1 MILTPRP
8 CLPGAIATTQYI
20 LKVLQLPH
28 PKPKGSCNI
37 MRSPRGVLTTSIF
50 DRNSAVR
57 VPSQAGP
64 RYSKSLRCLVLWQVT
79 QLFLVEPCDTL
90 RAWVHGQHTPDLVLD
105 SSFTMQPFR
114 VPKPEPQEVDVIVAG
129 GGPAGCVVAGR
140 LAKADPNLQVM
151 LIEYGPNNIDDP
163 MVSTPAVYP
172 RNMRLLESD
181 KAHFYYDTNKSSH
194 LRGRKTIVPCAKAD
208 IDDFKTEGWNYQD
221 LLPLMKRLEN
231 YQKPCNNDTHGF
243 DGPVAIS
250 NGGWVAPIAQD
261 FLRASTAVGIPL
273 TDDLQDCQQSHAA
286 EIWAKWINKDT
297 GRRSDAASAYV
308 HPIMAE
314 QSNLHLR
321 CNSKVAR
328 VIFEGNKAVGVA
340 YVNSRQVSAPYPTVE
355 TIVKARKMVV
365 LTSGTLSTPQILE
378 RSGIGGKDILDKAGV
393 KTLVDLPGVGKQYQD
408 HYTTF
413 SVFRARASEP
423 TADDWLRG
431 DPKVQEEWM
440 RLHAATGKGPAASNG
455 IDAGFKIRPTEEEL
469 KEMGVCGHGFSRSLT
484 MECRINPINQSCSPV
499 LSTGS
504 SAIILSVSRHGL
516 WPVFLNVPISR
527 CVRKTVG
534 RRASYSQSFIEYP
547 FSRGSIHISSS
558 DPYADPI
565 FDSGFLNHEADVAPI
580 RWSYKKVR
588 EVARRMDAYRGEL
601 TSLHPHFHPDSP
613 AACEDVDL
621 QTAKEYMPAG
631 QLTVGIHMGT
641 WSKPRKPLAPGE
653 RRIVDEIKY
662 SKEDDEAIDNWV
674 RDHVETTWHSLGT
687 CAMKPRDQEG
697 VLDPRLIALA
707 TVLLQ
712 RTSLIDPTRCGE
724 KCAELIAEETQVYAD
739 PKAAAH
745 IPIMRRASTKQQQV
759 QSTQASGQ
767 QI

>member
-1 MILTPRP
+1 
-8 CLPGAIATTQYI
+8 
-20 LKVLQLPH
+20 
-28 PKPKGSCNI
+28 
-37 MRSPRGVLTTSIF
+37 MRSTYSRITPIF
-50 DRNSAVR
+50 
-57 VPSQAGP
+57 
-64 RYSKSLRCLVLWQVT
+64 
-79 QLFLVEPCDTL
+79 
-90 RAWVHGQHTPDLVLD
+90 
-105 SSFTMQPFR
+105 SFTMQSFR
-114 VPKPEPQEVDVIVAG
+114 APKPEPQEVDVIVAG

-140 LAKADPNLQVM
+140 LAKADPNLQIM

-181 KAHFYYDTNKSSH
+181 KAHFYYDTNKSKH
-194 LRGRKTIVPCAKAD
+194 LRGRKTIVPCAKVLGGGSSINFQMYTRASASD
-208 IDDFKTEGWNYQD
+208 WNDFKTEGWNYQD

-231 YQKPCNNDTHGF
+231 YQKPCNNGTHGF

-261 FLRASTAVGIPL
+261 FLRAATAVGIPL

-314 QSNLHLR
+314 QNNLHLR

-328 VIFEGNKAVGVA
+328 VIFEGTKAVGVA
-340 YVNSRQVSAPYPTVE
+340 YVNSRDHGRAKTVE

-365 LTSGTLSTPQILE
+365 LTAGTLSTPQILE

-469 KEMGVCGHGFSRSLT
+469 QEMGPAFQKAWDSYFKDKPDKPVVFASVVNGFFGDHTL
-484 MECRINPINQSCSPV
+484 
-499 LSTGS
+499 
-504 SAIILSVSRHGL
+504 
-516 WPVFLNVPISR
+516 VPPGKYFSMFQ
-527 CVRKTVG
+527 
-534 RRASYSQSFIEYP
+534 YLEYP

-558 DPYADPI
+558 DPYADSV
-565 FDSGFLNHEADVAPI
+565 FDSGFLNHDADIAPI

-653 RRIVDEIKY
+653 SRIAEDIKY

-697 VLDPRLIALA
+697 VLDPRLNVYGTTNLKVGDLSLCPDNLGTNTYSSAL
-707 TVLLQ
+707 L
-712 RTSLIDPTRCGE
+712 CGE
-724 KCAELIAEETQVYAD
+724 KCADLIAEELGLTITN
-739 PKAAAH
+739 PH
-745 IPIMRRASTKQQQV
+745 IPVMRRGSAKQQQA
-759 QSTQASGQ
+759 QSAQTSGQ
-767 QI
+767 RV

>member
-1 MILTPRP
+1 
-8 CLPGAIATTQYI
+8 
-20 LKVLQLPH
+20 
-28 PKPKGSCNI
+28 
-37 MRSPRGVLTTSIF
+37 
-50 DRNSAVR
+50 
-57 VPSQAGP
+57 
-64 RYSKSLRCLVLWQVT
+64 
-79 QLFLVEPCDTL
+79 
-90 RAWVHGQHTPDLVLD
+90 
-105 SSFTMQPFR
+105 MQPFR
-114 VPKPEPQEVDVIVAG
+114 VPKPEPQEVDIIVAG

-181 KAHFYYDTNKSSH
+181 KAHFYYDTNKSSY
-194 LRGRKTIVPCAKAD
+194 LRGRKTIVPCAKILGGGSSINFQMYTRASASD
-208 IDDFKTEGWNYQD
+208 WNDFKTEGWTYQD
-221 LLPLMKRLEN
+221 LLPLMKRIEN
-231 YQKPCNNDTHGF
+231 YQKPCNNAI
-243 DGPVAIS
+243 AIS

-261 FLRASTAVGIPL
+261 FLRASTAVGVSL
-273 TDDLQDCQQSHAA
+273 TDDLQDCHQSHAA

-297 GRRSDAASAYV
+297 GRRSDAASAYI

-328 VIFEGNKAVGVA
+328 VIFEGTRAVGVA
-340 YVNSRQVSAPYPTVE
+340 YVNSRDHGQTKTVE

-365 LTSGTLSTPQILE
+365 LTAGTLSTPQILE
-378 RSGIGGKDILDKAGV
+378 RSGIGGKDVLEKAGV
-393 KTLVDLPGVGKQYQD
+393 EVLADLPGVGKQYQD

-440 RLHAATGKGPAASNG
+440 RMHAATGKGPAASNG

-469 KEMGVCGHGFSRSLT
+469 KEMGPAFQKAWDSYFKASLMFASVVNGFFGDHTL
-484 MECRINPINQSCSPV
+484 
-499 LSTGS
+499 
-504 SAIILSVSRHGL
+504 
-516 WPVFLNVPISR
+516 VPPGKYFSIFQ
-527 CVRKTVG
+527 
-534 RRASYSQSFIEYP
+534 YLEYP
-547 FSRGSIHISSS
+547 FSRGSIHISSA

-621 QTAKEYMPAG
+621 QTAKEYMPPG

-653 RRIVDEIKY
+653 KRIAEDIKY
-662 SKEDDEAIDNWV
+662 SIQDKDDDEAIDNWV

-687 CAMKPRDQEG
+687 CAMKLRDQEG
-697 VLDPRLIALA
+697 VLDPRLNVYGTTNLKVGDLSLCPDNLGTNTYSSAL
-707 TVLLQ
+707 L
-712 RTSLIDPTRCGE
+712 CGE
-724 KCAELIAEETQVYAD
+724 KCAELIAEELGLVITNRELNPGALLVD
-739 PKAAAH
+739 KANSLLGCTAH
-745 IPIMRRASTKQQQV
+745 IPITRRAAAKQAEAPQTV
-759 QSTQASGQ
+759 GWKF
-767 QI
+767 

>member
-1 MILTPRP
+1 
-8 CLPGAIATTQYI
+8 
-20 LKVLQLPH
+20 
-28 PKPKGSCNI
+28 
-37 MRSPRGVLTTSIF
+37 
-50 DRNSAVR
+50 
-57 VPSQAGP
+57 
-64 RYSKSLRCLVLWQVT
+64 
-79 QLFLVEPCDTL
+79 
-90 RAWVHGQHTPDLVLD
+90 
-105 SSFTMQPFR
+105 MQPFR
-114 VPKPEPQEVDVIVAG
+114 APKPEPQEVDIIVAG

-194 LRGRKTIVPCAKAD
+194 LRGRKTIVPCAKVLGGGSSINFQMYTRASASD
-208 IDDFKTEGWNYQD
+208 WNDFKTEGWTYQD

-261 FLRASTAVGIPL
+261 FLRAATAVGIPL

-328 VIFEGNKAVGVA
+328 VIFEGTKAVGVA
-340 YVNSRQVSAPYPTVE
+340 YVNSRDHGQTKTVE

-365 LTSGTLSTPQILE
+365 LTAGTLSTPQILE

-440 RLHAATGKGPAASNG
+440 RLHATTGKGPAASNG
-455 IDAGFKIRPTEEEL
+455 IDAGFKIRPSEEEL
-469 KEMGVCGHGFSRSLT
+469 KEMGPAFQKAWDSYFKDKPDKPVMFASVVNAFFGDHTLVPPGKYFSMFQYL
-484 MECRINPINQSCSPV
+484 
-499 LSTGS
+499 
-504 SAIILSVSRHGL
+504 
-516 WPVFLNVPISR
+516 
-527 CVRKTVG
+527 
-534 RRASYSQSFIEYP
+534 EYP

-601 TSLHPHFHPDSP
+601 TALHPHFHPDSP

-653 RRIVDEIKY
+653 RRIVEDIKY

-697 VLDPRLIALA
+697 VLDPRLNVYGTTNLKVGDLSLCPDNLGTNTYSSAL
-707 TVLLQ
+707 L
-712 RTSLIDPTRCGE
+712 CGE
-724 KCAELIAEETQVYAD
+724 KCADLIAEELGLTITN
-739 PKAAAH
+739 PH
-745 IPIMRRASTKQQQV
+745 IPVMRRASAKQ
-759 QSTQASGQ
+759 
-767 QI
+767 